1 MIKYTSF
8 PDGGKTTSE
17 EQQTSHEYIIPQYTI
32 SPCTTRVVAVAVVE
46 DLQQLLR
53 QFFHALKISTTSFHY
68 CSCGDCEKNS
78 TNTPHLFDN
87 SVLCSKLQFIEIVVE
102 S

>member
-1 MIKYTSF
+1 MNTYTSF

-17 EQQTSHEYIIPQYTI
+17 EQQTSHEYIKPQYTI
-32 SPCTTRVVAVAVVE
+32 SPFTTRVVVAVVE
-46 DLQQLLR
+46 ELQQLLR
-53 QFFHALKISTTSFHY
+53 QFFQSLKISTTFFHY